1 MPQETTNGEKGLAG
15 IPNDDVVASDVS
27 YHKDCKR
34 DFFLKFKELDERE
47 EEGDVYLLE
56 VINTVKADR
65 SRIWNSVELYNL
77 YRTFIK
83 ILLNYFDGVL
93 VSFHAR
99 GYAKLLCFNDHA
111 IGVLKMAKEGD
122 ASDDGIENLGRAIN
136 AECKEIKID
145 TNTYDTHIDLEKSIE
160 PTSSTLE
167 RLLECVSSKFSN
179 SLYSALIG
187 NIIISI
193 VQNRTTLQLAVADN
207 YDTKMSTPNNKL
219 VSLSCNNLGIV
230 FVKQLFLV

>member
-15 IPNDDVVASDVS
+15 IPNDVVASDGR

-34 DFFLKFKELDERE
+34 DFFLKFKDLNDRE
-47 EEGDVYLLE
+47 EERDVYLLE

-83 ILLNYFDGVL
+83 NMLNYFDGVL

-99 GYAKLLCFNDHA
+99 GYAKLQCFNDHA

-145 TNTYDTHIDLEKSIE
+145 TDTYDTHIDLEKSME

-193 VQNRTTLQLAVADN
+193 VQNRTTQLAVADN
-207 YDTKMSTPNNKL
+207 YDTKMSIPNNKL